1 LGLFRLKGTLP
12 FAETNAEKTLLNT
25 VVGRYD
31 LESEHWDHIS
41 LEAKDLISKLLMV
54 EPNERIELK

>member
-31 LESEHWDHIS
+31 LESGHWDHIS

-54 EPNERIELK
+54 